1 MYKSACIKVTSYV
14 TAADTATLPLVSAPT
29 TVRYRNM
36 HHAPVHKVLE
46 QKLPCKAD
54 VLLHGELVLQG
65 NVKTVCKLG
74 FLSALNFLH
83 GVPEC
88 FPVRERGRGLGRQQD
103 FRTDHAA
110 LGGVVA
116 VLAVI
121 LAVQLFAGTVGGC
134 RNGGLSG
141 ATFDLSDMKMKQCDV
156 QTLL

>member
-74 FLSALNFLH
+74 FGAFLDLLY
-83 GVPEC
+83 GVPEG
-88 FPVRERGRGLGRQQD
+88 FPVCVLRRSMGRQKD
-103 FRTDHAA
+103 F
-110 LGGVVA
+110 
-116 VLAVI
+116 
-121 LAVQLFAGTVGGC
+121 
-134 RNGGLSG
+134 
-141 ATFDLSDMKMKQCDV
+141 
-156 QTLL
+156 